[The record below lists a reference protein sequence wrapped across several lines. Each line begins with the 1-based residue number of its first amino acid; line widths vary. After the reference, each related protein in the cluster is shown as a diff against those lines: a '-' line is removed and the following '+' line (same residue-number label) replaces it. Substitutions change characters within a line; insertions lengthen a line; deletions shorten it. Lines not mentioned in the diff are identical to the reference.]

1 MPGNLS
7 PCGKNKN
14 WWVRSC
20 CFPLS
25 IWIMNL
31 LKHKWYMLLR
41 LLRQN
46 LTWESLEV
54 LMESLLEHFNS
65 FPSFASFGRGCVLIL
80 IHCRTAFW
88 CAVVCWF
95 YFRVLVRTDRPCS
108 RYCRSM
114 LQVLMP
120 CCENKSW
127 EKKNYRWNSVPL
139 SFLCLAAV
147 CFFHFRS
154 IL

>member
-1 MPGNLS
+1 
-7 PCGKNKN
+7 
-14 WWVRSC
+14 
-20 CFPLS
+20 
-25 IWIMNL
+25 MNL

-108 RYCRSM
+108 RYYTSM

-127 EKKNYRWNSVPL
+127 EKKTTDEIQY
-139 SFLCLAAV
+139 LCLFFVLLQFVSFIFAASCKPSV
-147 CFFHFRS
+147 SQKPYSDFFVFVTVLHS
-154 IL
+154 VILKE